1 MARRRVSSSRSCLCR
16 IKDMKSKFI
25 ADIHIS
31 PLTVKEL
38 QKKGYDIIRVTDKLP
53 ATSLDKEIIQLAYQE
68 KAVII
73 TQDLDFSAII
83 AQSGLNGPSVISLR
97 VANAKPDIIT
107 RILITVLPLI
117 EAELREGAIVS
128 IDEKEYRI
136 KKLPVIE
143 GTQSKS

>member
-1 MARRRVSSSRSCLCR
+1 
-16 IKDMKSKFI
+16 MKSEFI

-83 AQSGLNGPSVISLR
+83 SQSGLNGPSFISLR
-97 VANAKPDIIT
+97 VANAKPDIII

-143 GTQSKS
+143 GMQSKS

>member
-1 MARRRVSSSRSCLCR
+1 MQL
-16 IKDMKSKFI
+16 KFI

-38 QKKGYDIIRVTDKLP
+38 QKKGYDIIRVTDKLH

-107 RILITVLPLI
+107 RILISVLPLI
-117 EAELREGAIVS
+117 ETELCEGAIVS

-136 KKLPVIE
+136 KKLPVE
-143 GTQSKS
+143 

>member
-1 MARRRVSSSRSCLCR
+1 
-16 IKDMKSKFI
+16 MKLKFI

-31 PLTVKEL
+31 PLTVRAL
-38 QKKGYDIIRVTDKLP
+38 QNKGYDVVRITDKLP
-53 ATSLDKEIIQLAYQE
+53 ATASDKEIIQLAHQE

-83 AQSGLNGPSVISLR
+83 AQGGLEGPSVVSLR

-117 EAELREGAIVS
+117 DVDLIEGAIIS
-128 IDEKEYRI
+128 IDEKEYRV
-136 KKLPVIE
+136 KKLPV
-143 GTQSKS
+143 S

>member
-1 MARRRVSSSRSCLCR
+1 
-16 IKDMKSKFI
+16 MKSKFI

-97 VANAKPDIIT
+97 AANAKPDIIT

-117 EAELREGAIVS
+117 EAELCEGAIVS

-143 GTQSKS
+143 GIQLKK

>member
-1 MARRRVSSSRSCLCR
+1 MRTH
-16 IKDMKSKFI
+16 IYTFI
-25 ADIHIS
+25 
-31 PLTVKEL
+31 
-38 QKKGYDIIRVTDKLP
+38 
-53 ATSLDKEIIQLAYQE
+53 LAHQE

-107 RILITVLPLI
+107 RILITMLPLI
-117 EAELREGAIVS
+117 DADLIEGAIIS

-136 KKLPVIE
+136 KKLPVA
-143 GTQSKS
+143 

>member
-1 MARRRVSSSRSCLCR
+1 
-16 IKDMKSKFI
+16 MKSEFI

-53 ATSLDKEIIQLAYQE
+53 ATSLDKEIIQLSYQE

-97 VANAKPDIIT
+97 VANAKPDIII

-143 GTQSKS
+143 GMQSKS

>member
-1 MARRRVSSSRSCLCR
+1 
-16 IKDMKSKFI
+16 MKSKFI

-143 GTQSKS
+143 GMQSKS

>member
-1 MARRRVSSSRSCLCR
+1 
-16 IKDMKSKFI
+16 MKLKFI

-31 PLTVKEL
+31 PLTVEDL
-38 QKKGYDIIRVTDKLP
+38 RDKGYDIRRITDNLP
-53 ATSLDKEIIQLAYQE
+53 TTASDKEIVHLAYHE

-83 AQSGLNGPSVISLR
+83 AQSGLNHPSIISLR
-97 VANAKPDIIT
+97 VGNAKPDMIT

-117 EAELREGAIVS
+117 EAELRGGAIVS

-136 KKLPVIE
+136 RKLPV
-143 GTQSKS
+143 GG